1 MPSLGLNSHKKQVS
15 HTTNLHYY
23 IYEEKEIIYRTSLI
37 TKEKLDTITS
47 KSLNGS
53 ISSYKKKREI
63 RIVLK
68 KK

>member
-23 IYEEKEIIYRTSLI
+23 VYEEKEIIYRTSLI